1 LFEGGDGHVWIPSG
15 NSVKK
20 HNPRLC
26 ITFHKNDLPLAE
38 IILKKKIGS
47 GFIRMKSK
55 ENAVVLTVSPIN
67 GLTFILS
74 QISNY
79 LRTPKIHQV
88 NKLIILLNLHKKT
101 NHSLLA
107 KNENSLNKDYWL
119 AGFIDADGSFMIN
132 YRKKIEKTVN
142 RDIIKLTLTIEQRM
156 FDTISKEKYESIL
169 NKIAS
174 FLNTNLQVRIQK

>member
-1 LFEGGDGHVWIPSG
+1 
-15 NSVKK
+15 
-20 HNPRLC
+20 
-26 ITFHKNDLPLAE
+26 
-38 IILKKKIGS
+38 LKKKIGS

-107 KNENSLNKDYWL
+107 KNENSLNKDY
-119 AGFIDADGSFMIN
+119 
-132 YRKKIEKTVN
+132 
-142 RDIIKLTLTIEQRM
+142 
-156 FDTISKEKYESIL
+156 
-169 NKIAS
+169 
-174 FLNTNLQVRIQK
+174 